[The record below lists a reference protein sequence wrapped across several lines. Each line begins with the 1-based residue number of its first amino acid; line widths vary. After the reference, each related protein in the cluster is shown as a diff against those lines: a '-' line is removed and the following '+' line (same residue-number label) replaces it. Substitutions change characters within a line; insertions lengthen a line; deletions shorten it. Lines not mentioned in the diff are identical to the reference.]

1 MEITDE
7 QLHHDVIVHAQ
18 AFLSLAH
25 HPISHGS
32 AERPWKLTTTFTSGA
47 EHVTYHE
54 SEDAAQAALDTLVEF
69 FTRAQVDLAS
79 SGAEMMLK

>member
-47 EHVTYHE
+47 EHVTYHGPRTRLRRPWTLL
-54 SEDAAQAALDTLVEF
+54 SSSSRGHKLTWQAA
-69 FTRAQVDLAS
+69 
-79 SGAEMMLK
+79 GLKWC